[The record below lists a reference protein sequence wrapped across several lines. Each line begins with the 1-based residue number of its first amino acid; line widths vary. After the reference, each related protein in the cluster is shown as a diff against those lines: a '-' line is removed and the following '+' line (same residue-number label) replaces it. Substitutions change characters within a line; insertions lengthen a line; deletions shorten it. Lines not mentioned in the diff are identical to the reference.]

1 MKKGKTLAYGEK
13 KNDHHP
19 PAFGDVPEILPA
31 INPILDDML
40 TLKKHHVVSPIHRPA
55 QWHPAM
61 EGLQLALR

>member
-1 MKKGKTLAYGEK
+1 MFEKRKNTGLWGK

-40 TLKKHHVVSPIHRPA
+40 T
-55 QWHPAM
+55 
-61 EGLQLALR
+61 